1 MLVHE
6 LRAAVDIARM
16 AVPLVSAA
24 LSRRQRSSHG
34 PHIIVVPG
42 YGADDR
48 VTRPLRTFLKYHGYS
63 AEGWHLGRNLAGLNL
78 RHGIG
83 DLSPHW
89 QVEAKSDY
97 RGEGGVPF
105 LADRLAERVVAI
117 HEAHGE
123 PVCLVGWSLGGYLAR
138 EAARDL
144 PQIVDRVI
152 TLGSPIV
159 GGPKYTASAS
169 SFRKRG
175 LDLDW
180 IEREILRR
188 EIRPIEQP
196 VTAIYSKTDAIVS
209 WPAAIDRFS
218 PRVEHVEIDCSH
230 LGMVFN
236 PTVWGVILR
245 SLRNEPVPRPERR
258 IPATPAE

>member
-34 PHIIVVPG
+34 PHVIVVPG